1 MKEGLKRNIY
11 YELSKKTV
19 IKTEEERPYWRFLY
33 KFGSYCIERN
43 YDYIA
48 ILKFNKT
55 ANCFVYVNDTIW
67 DEDDSKEADIYKIY
81 TAVKNKSEGKEY
93 IDPYKDIPVGVA
105 IKDSTKCFLK
115 QLSENA
121 DDFLPYDMSK
131 QERLRTIAEM
141 KKVLI
146 QRLKKHYTK

>member
-1 MKEGLKRNIY
+1 MKECLKRNIY

-33 KFGSYCIERN
+33 KFGSYCIEQN

-48 ILKFNKT
+48 ILKFNKN
-55 ANCFVYVNDTIW
+55 ANSFVYVNDTIW
-67 DEDDSKEADIYKIY
+67 DEDDSKEDDIYKIY

-93 IDPYKDIPVGVA
+93 LDPYKNIPADVA
-105 IKDSTKCFLK
+105 IKESTKRFFEQMLK
-115 QLSENA
+115 TA

>member
-19 IKTEEERPYWRFLY
+19 IPTEEERPYWRLLY
-33 KFGSYCIERN
+33 KFGSYCIEQN
-43 YDYIA
+43 CDYIA

-55 ANCFVYVNDTIW
+55 ANSFVYVNDTIW
-67 DEDDSKEADIYKIY
+67 DEDDSKENDIYKIY

-93 IDPYKDIPVGVA
+93 IDPYKNIPADVA

-131 QERLRTIAEM
+131 QERLRTITEM